1 MTDLDLLLGKL
12 REEPVHPRLAFIDE
26 AVLAEL
32 AQRKA
37 IVPINRT
44 GLGVAAVAALLVGL
58 GGSVLTG
65 APADAAPVSPLGVPA
80 TLAPSTLLAS
90 R

>member
-1 MTDLDLLLGKL
+1 MTDLDLILGKL
-12 REEPVHPRLAFIDE
+12 REEPLHPRLALLDE

-32 AQRKA
+32 AQRQA

-44 GLGVAAVAALLVGL
+44 GLGLAAVVALLVGL
-58 GGSVLTG
+58 GGTIFAG
-65 APADAAPVSPLGVPA
+65 ATVNSAPVSPLGVPA